1 MSSSAHPTSRLT
13 GGSGNAKAE
22 GDGASISDRGAG
34 GGGGVGG
41 SVEAGSKERMGG
53 LPSTTTTTTSGYAPG
68 QEPGQ
73 GGGQASRRVSFQLD
87 AVPHLAARAT
97 TAARRCPL
105 QSSCRRSAHTLPSL
119 LPYSPTTPPPLSA
132 RSYLSAMHDLPACLP
147 VVVVMTLMMIMMMT
161 SVSRAFL
168 SHPPS
173 TPLLFPSLNLA
184 RARPLTCNCSS
195 DVSCPLV
202 DHSHSLA

>member
-1 MSSSAHPTSRLT
+1 MSSSAHQTSRLT

-34 GGGGVGG
+34 GGGGGGGG

-119 LPYSPTTPPPLSA
+119 LPTPPPHRLPF
-132 RSYLSAMHDLPACLP
+132 RRGLTCRPCMTCLPAYLW
-147 VVVVMTLMMIMMMT
+147 
-161 SVSRAFL
+161 SW
-168 SHPPS
+168 
-173 TPLLFPSLNLA
+173 
-184 RARPLTCNCSS
+184 
-195 DVSCPLV
+195 
-202 DHSHSLA
+202 